1 MIIGLRAAG
10 FNKKTVFGLLGTC
23 FAVVALGLWQGLP
36 DQQVQV
42 TAADLYD
49 RVFPISTGAVV
60 LPFLF
65 CIVRA
70 EFTQLQR
77 QIPLAVRLGSRLQ
90 WLAFVLKSNLLC
102 SLFVVGTL
110 NLAAGVILLRLG
122 CQMQNVLLPLLLCF
136 CSQALYFLIL
146 SMLQQ
151 LVLFW
156 SKKMYASYLAAIAY
170 SAFDFIALNTMAEP
184 IFLGWGL
191 SQLPWRGS
199 FVLPVLL
206 PAVLVVCLVAVMGVL
221 LSLMDLL
228 PEVRRA

>member
-42 TAADLYD
+42 TAADLYI
-49 RVFPISTGAVV
+49 RLFPISTGAI
-60 LPFLF
+60 LFPFLF

-77 QIPLAVRLGSRLQ
+77 QIPLAIRFGSRLQ

-102 SLFVVGTL
+102 SLLVAGTL

-136 CSQALYFLIL
+136 CSQTLYFLIL

-156 SKKMYASYLAAIAY
+156 CKKMYAAYLAAIAY
-170 SAFDFIALNTMAEP
+170 SAFDYIALNTMSEP

-199 FVLPVLL
+199 LLLPVLL
-206 PAVLVVCLVAVMGVL
+206 PAVLAVCLVAAMGIL
-221 LSLMDLL
+221 LYFMDLL